1 MEISGVLVLA
11 VKGALGSSEHQT
23 AGVGM
28 SKMLSL
34 LASPWLEAK
43 RFSWG
48 CQASRFMH
56 ALHVACLGPRQG
68 SRTSY
73 KRLAV
78 PWGLIPRDQ
87 SRRLKAS
94 YDFANHTMLLYF
106 HPHSVPGYTGTNR
119 IQCGEVWTPG
129 VWFEKGLLYR
139 GSYYISVLESL
150 IFSLYVFPWLLIL
163 IILLETQRKPPYYL
177 DFYGTINEFKVLAWV
192 KSHKDCEV
200 LGNKTNCIHI

>member
-43 RFSWG
+43 RFCWG
-48 CQASRFMH
+48 CQASRFTH
-56 ALHVACLGPRQG
+56 LHVACLGPRQG

-94 YDFANHTMLLYF
+94 YDFTNHTMLLYF
-106 HPHSVPGYTGTNR
+106 HPHSVDTQGQTVFSVGKSEHQGCGLKRGCFTGGAT
-119 IQCGEVWTPG
+119 T
-129 VWFEKGLLYR
+129 
-139 GSYYISVLESL
+139 SVS
-150 IFSLYVFPWLLIL
+150 S
-163 IILLETQRKPPYYL
+163 
-177 DFYGTINEFKVLAWV
+177 N
-192 KSHKDCEV
+192 H
-200 LGNKTNCIHI
+200 